1 MERPGAR
8 EILQALILGFDPFT
22 GEELEQETVLQ
33 KADVIR
39 AMLAGVA
46 ALDADAARAQRRAH
60 LPENVGRAWT
70 KEEEE
75 MLVAAFRAGED
86 LRIVSRQHGRTLNA
100 IEARLERLGLITSDQ
115 RITRNRFLTQGPGA
129 PARSGSQDKRTSKE
143 GKSQAPES

>member
-22 GEELEQETVLQ
+22 GEELAQETVLQ

-46 ALDADAARAQRRAH
+46 AMDADAARAQRRAH
-60 LPENVGRAWT
+60 LPENVGRVWT
-70 KEEEE
+70 KEEEQL
-75 MLVAAFRAGED
+75 LVTSFRAGED
-86 LRIVSRQHGRTLNA
+86 LRLVSRQHGRTLNA
-100 IEARLERLGLITSDQ
+100 IEARLERLGLITPDQ
-115 RITRNRFLTQGPGA
+115 RITRNRFLTSGPGA
-129 PARSGSQDKRTSKE
+129 STRSSAQEKRASKE